1 MRRKYLRFGLL
12 MLAIGILET
21 QAQSIHVSPK
31 GSDKNPGTKEK
42 PVASLTAAKAL
53 VRNHKKTKGIP
64 KGGLNVISHE
74 GIYDLQQTFQ
84 LSEEDAGKKDAPIT
98 WSAAAGE
105 KVNITGGKTIQ
116 PGKFSKVVDKG
127 ILNRFEKNAIGN
139 VWQVNLRAE
148 GINNLGNHRQY
159 GHGLPVV
166 PATLELFFNGEPM
179 TLSRYPNK
187 GAMKIGKVSDPGSV
201 PRNGDKSNRGALFA
215 YTDSRH
221 KKWVG
226 Q

>member
-31 GSDKNPGTKEK
+31 GSDKNRGTKEK

-64 KGGLNVISHE
+64 KGGLNVIIHE

-116 PGKFSKVVDKG
+116 PGKFSKVTDKA
-127 ILNRFEKNAIGN
+127 IINRLEKNAIGS
-139 VWQVNLRAE
+139 VWQANLRAE
-148 GINNLGNHRQY
+148 GSTTWATTASMAMACLLCLQHWNSFTMGN
-159 GHGLPVV
+159 P
-166 PATLELFFNGEPM
+166 
-179 TLSRYPNK
+179 
-187 GAMKIGKVSDPGSV
+187 
-201 PRNGDKSNRGALFA
+201 
-215 YTDSRH
+215 
-221 KKWVG
+221 
-226 Q
+226 